1 MAGKPFLDT
10 NVIVYA
16 FSRDE
21 DRAEAAR
28 SIVARG
34 GIVSVQVLNEF
45 ADVARRKLRFEWASV
60 RAALDELD
68 SLLDPPLGLSP
79 ELHRDAVDLAERH
92 GFRIYDSLIL
102 SAAKRAGCRL
112 VYSEDMQDGRTVD
125 GVLIRNPFA
134 EA

>member
-1 MAGKPFLDT
+1 MTGKPFLDT

-28 SIVARG
+28 SIVGRG
-34 GIVSVQVLNEF
+34 GVVSVQVLNEF
-45 ADVARRKLRFEWASV
+45 VDVARRKLRFEWASV
-60 RAALDELD
+60 RAALEELAG
-68 SLLDPPLGLSP
+68 LLDPPLGLSP
-79 ELHRDAVDLAERH
+79 DLHRDAVDLAERH
-92 GFRIYDSLIL
+92 GFRIHDSLIL